1 MMTNQTSTL
10 DDALSISQR
19 LPLTDQLLLI
29 SLLSERVRRE
39 LDRDDELVDILSL
52 AGLGAELWQ
61 KVDVDAYLN
70 QERATWNS

>member
-1 MMTNQTSTL
+1 MTHQTSTL